1 MIQEITIQ
9 QGVKGIRVQVIRS
22 ARKSIGLEVRREDIV
37 YMRIPVGLSDR
48 ELKRFV
54 EEHKQWILEKINVLK
69 ERQQS
74 RKPTGAMEAENLT
87 SEEIEKIKEKIA
99 DRVQYYCGIMGVTAG
114 KITIRNQKTR
124 WGSCSEKVNLNFNY
138 QLYYLPDELLDY
150 VVVHELCHRKEMN
163 HSERF
168 WREVENIL
176 PDYRERKK
184 WLKENGGRL
193 IARMQVHETI

>member
-74 RKPTGAMEAENLT
+74 RKPTGAMDAENLT

-124 WGSCSEKVNLNFNY
+124 WGSCSEKGNLNFNY

-150 VVVHELCHRKEMN
+150 VVVHELAHRKHMN
-163 HSERF
+163 HSGEF
-168 WREVENIL
+168 WSEVGKYC
-176 PDYRERKK
+176 PDYKK
-184 WLKENGGRL
+184 HRASLKMYEL
-193 IARMQVHETI
+193 